1 MKFWRKII
9 LIGKLISAIKSDSPI
24 IETLVNECIEYC
36 NIKNPVIYEITDP
49 KRCDLRGWIGYN
61 NYYRGEKGKNETIMI
76 RFKLKDRFGR
86 DKVDDKVCVWFG
98 SEYKIKST
106 CVPNSMN

>member
-1 MKFWRKII
+1 MNAKVKTI
-9 LIGKLISAIKSDSPI
+9 LTSLVITSGEILAQDYPYRQKMISAIKSDSPI

-61 NYYRGEKGKNETIMI
+61 M
-76 RFKLKDRFGR
+76 
-86 DKVDDKVCVWFG
+86 
-98 SEYKIKST
+98 
-106 CVPNSMN
+106 